1 MAPIVPT
8 AKMPKIGATDVKSM
22 LLSNEIS
29 FFGSC
34 VSILVFRRC
43 KIPVERNICIL
54 QESSVVEVN
63 GTFVSVLSDCPCGSV
78 SVFMIKTGIPPSQKV
93 VETLYQTK

>member
-1 MAPIVPT
+1 
-8 AKMPKIGATDVKSM
+8 
-22 LLSNEIS
+22 
-29 FFGSC
+29 
-34 VSILVFRRC
+34 
-43 KIPVERNICIL
+43 
-54 QESSVVEVN
+54 VVEVN